1 MLKDLAAVWLCKDDG
16 LKKHVGGHLARLDP
30 GDHEWS
36 PYNPVQD
43 LGSCRTGIPAR
54 LVPKDYERSPHI
66 KTKTPG
72 TQSLAPGV
80 LFNSLV
86 LNFFRSCRLLPHPR
100 SELGRYC

>member
-54 LVPKDYERSPHI
+54 LVPSDHEWSPYI
-66 KTKTPG
+66 KKKTPSG
-72 TQSLAPGV
+72 QSLP
-80 LFNSLV
+80 
-86 LNFFRSCRLLPHPR
+86 
-100 SELGRYC
+100 LGGF